1 MIEEKGVDSL
11 SENLSAANSAFAI
24 LIRPEASVYM
34 LMNSMFVVEPNL
46 NPEFEFT
53 ANYNELIQK
62 IIPDFI
68 DKSSRPL
75 SPEDRKTCIRQA
87 YSNLTSLHPF
97 VVMKGKE
104 GIQVKAVEEDIT
116 IEDLYEKETTADID
130 STSTAFLDQIE
141 EERRSSRFSKVRATA
156 DFASNF
162 TKSINNWF
170 KDIAAGQ
177 KEEKE
182 EKESKKGSR
191 MKRN

>member
-141 EERRSSRFSKVRATA
+141 EERRSSRFSKVRATS
-156 DFASNF
+156 DFANNF

-182 EKESKKGSR
+182 EEESKKGSR

>member
-130 STSTAFLDQIE
+130 STSSAFLDQIE

-156 DFASNF
+156 DFANNF

-177 KEEKE
+177 KEEEE